1 MRMRRRI
8 LSRLRLNNV
17 SATISIAT
25 LSFSHESINLR
36 YEVNL
41 LNYIPEGIAGD
52 VRTWCPAAPC
62 A

>member
-25 LSFSHESINLR
+25 LSFSHKSINLR

-52 VRTWCPAAPC
+52 VRT
-62 A
+62 